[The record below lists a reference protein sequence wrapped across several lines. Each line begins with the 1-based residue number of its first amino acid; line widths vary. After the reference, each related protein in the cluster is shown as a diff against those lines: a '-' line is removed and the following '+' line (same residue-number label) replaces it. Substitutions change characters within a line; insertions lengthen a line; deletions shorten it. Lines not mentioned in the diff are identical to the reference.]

1 MNFEIGEMR
10 LTQHFRY
17 FLLVV
22 LIGCFVLTTTAC
34 ASEEVDIPLEGVID
48 SDEIFTVEILRSA
61 GMKTSKQ
68 YDVTD
73 LPGGI
78 DAWYGFIKG
87 VTGPKDIEARFY
99 SSHQEA
105 IEFGT
110 ALAEEVSGD
119 DANVDKETTTWKEG
133 VRNRSRMASGG
144 AADLAAW
151 SGKRKPNYGDFV
163 IFGNMILL
171 CQGDDPQQSVAV
183 CYELIES
190 IRTSGE

>member
-1 MNFEIGEMR
+1 MR
-10 LTQHFRY
+10 LIQDFRY
-17 FLLVV
+17 FF
-22 LIGCFVLTTTAC
+22 FVGLMVFSVSVTNAC
-34 ASEEVDIPLEGVID
+34 SSEEADIPLERVID
-48 SDEIFTVEILRSA
+48 SDQIFTVEILRSA

-73 LPGGI
+73 LPGGV

-99 SSHQEA
+99 TSHQDA
-105 IEFGT
+105 VEFGT
-110 ALAEEVSGD
+110 VLADEVSGD

-133 VRNRSRMASGG
+133 VKNRSRMASGG

-171 CQGDDPQQSVAV
+171 CQGDEPEQSVAV

-190 IRTSGE
+190 IRNDGK

>member
-1 MNFEIGEMR
+1 MVF
-10 LTQHFRY
+10 
-17 FLLVV
+17 
-22 LIGCFVLTTTAC
+22 FVLSTTVC
-34 ASEEVDIPLEGVID
+34 ASEEADIPLERVID
-48 SDEIFTVEILRSA
+48 SGQIFTVEILRSA
-61 GMKTSKQ
+61 GMKISKQ

-73 LPGGI
+73 LPRGI
-78 DAWYGFIKG
+78 DAWYGFIKS

-133 VRNRSRMASGG
+133 VKNRSRMASGG

-151 SGKRKPNYGDFV
+151 SGKRKSNYGDFV

-171 CQGDDPQQSVAV
+171 CQGDEPQQSVAV
-183 CYELIES
+183 CYELIGS

>member
-1 MNFEIGEMR
+1 MR
-10 LTQHFRY
+10 LIQDFRY
-17 FLLVV
+17 FF
-22 LIGCFVLTTTAC
+22 FVGFMVFCVSVTNAC
-34 ASEEVDIPLEGVID
+34 ASEEADIPLERVID
-48 SDEIFTVEILRSA
+48 SDQIFTVEILRSA

-133 VRNRSRMASGG
+133 VKNRSRMASGG

-171 CQGDDPQQSVAV
+171 CQGDEPQQSVAI

-190 IRTSGE
+190 IRTSDE

>member
-1 MNFEIGEMR
+1 MVF
-10 LTQHFRY
+10 
-17 FLLVV
+17 
-22 LIGCFVLTTTAC
+22 FVLTTTAC
-34 ASEEVDIPLEGVID
+34 ASEEADIPLERVID
-48 SDEIFTVEILRSA
+48 SDQIFTVEILRSA

-99 SSHQEA
+99 NSHQDAVEL
-105 IEFGT
+105 GT

-133 VRNRSRMASGG
+133 VKIDHVWPAVALLIWQLGVVNENPTM
-144 AADLAAW
+144 
-151 SGKRKPNYGDFV
+151 V
-163 IFGNMILL
+163 IL
-171 CQGDDPQQSVAV
+171 
-183 CYELIES
+183 
-190 IRTSGE
+190 

>member
-1 MNFEIGEMR
+1 M
-10 LTQHFRY
+10 TQYFRY
-17 FLLVV
+17 FSLVV
-22 LIGCFVLTTTAC
+22 LMFFFVLTTTAC
-34 ASEEVDIPLEGVID
+34 ASEEADIPLERVID
-48 SDEIFTVEILRSA
+48 SDQIFTVEILRSA
-61 GMKTSKQ
+61 GLKTSKQ
-68 YDVTD
+68 YDVID

-78 DAWYGFIKG
+78 DAWYGFTNG
-87 VTGPKDIEARFY
+87 STGPKDIEARFY
-99 SSHQEA
+99 SSHQDAVEL
-105 IEFGT
+105 GT

-133 VRNRSRMASGG
+133 VKNRSRMASGG

-171 CQGDDPQQSVAV
+171 CQGDDPHQSVAV

>member
-1 MNFEIGEMR
+1 MR
-10 LTQHFRY
+10 LIKHFRY
-17 FLLVV
+17 F
-22 LIGCFVLTTTAC
+22 FFAVLTGFSVLATSVC
-34 ASEEVDIPLEGVID
+34 ASEEVDISLERVID
-48 SDEIFTVEILRSA
+48 SDQVFTVEILRSA

-87 VTGPKDIEARFY
+87 ATGPKDIEARFY
-99 SSHQEA
+99 ATHQDA
-105 IEFGT
+105 VEFGT
-110 ALAEEVSGD
+110 VLADEVSGD

-133 VRNRSRMASGG
+133 VKNRSRMASGG

-171 CQGDDPQQSVAV
+171 CQGDEPQQSVAV

>member
-10 LTQHFRY
+10 LIQDFRY
-17 FLLVV
+17 FFVV
-22 LIGCFVLTTTAC
+22 GFMVFCVSVINAC
-34 ASEEVDIPLEGVID
+34 ASEEADITLERVID
-48 SDEIFTVEILRSA
+48 SDQIFTVEILRSA

-73 LPGGI
+73 LPGGV

-99 SSHQEA
+99 PSHQDAVELGA
-105 IEFGT
+105 V
-110 ALAEEVSGD
+110 LAEEVSGD
-119 DANVDKETTTWKEG
+119 DANVDEETTTWKEG
-133 VRNRSRMASGG
+133 VKNRSRMASGG

-171 CQGDDPQQSVAV
+171 CQGDDPQQSIDV

-190 IRTSGE
+190 IKNNGK